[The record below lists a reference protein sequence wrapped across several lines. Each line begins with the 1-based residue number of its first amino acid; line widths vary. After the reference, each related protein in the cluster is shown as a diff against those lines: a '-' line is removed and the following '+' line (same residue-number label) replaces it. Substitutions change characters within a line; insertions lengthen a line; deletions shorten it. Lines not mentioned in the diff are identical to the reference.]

1 MRGRSQRRG
10 NIHSCALSE
19 FCLNLQNGRYTK
31 EESQG
36 KSGRLGWGGSML
48 KILVI
53 DDSVLMRRVVRD
65 HLEKEGFAVE
75 EFLPASVLE
84 LMERVKTSPPD
95 LVLSDFNMPYVDG
108 LEVARNVRRV
118 NPNIPVIILTANR
131 DCGPRSQAAD
141 RGRPEGAV
149 QAHQRGNAGRCG
161 TPHPGRFR
169 NCIKLIIYM

>member
-131 DCGPRSQAAD
+131 DVAREAKLQTVGVRKVLYKPINGEMLVDAVRRILAD
-141 RGRPEGAV
+141 SGIAS
-149 QAHQRGNAGRCG
+149 N
-161 TPHPGRFR
+161 
-169 NCIKLIIYM
+169 

>member
-1 MRGRSQRRG
+1 
-10 NIHSCALSE
+10 
-19 FCLNLQNGRYTK
+19 
-31 EESQG
+31 
-36 KSGRLGWGGSML
+36 ML

-118 NPNIPVIILTANR
+118 NPDIPVIILTANR
-131 DCGPRSQAAD
+131 DVAREAKLQTVGVRKVLYKPINGEMLVDAVRRILAD
-141 RGRPEGAV
+141 SGIAS
-149 QAHQRGNAGRCG
+149 N
-161 TPHPGRFR
+161 
-169 NCIKLIIYM
+169 

>member
-1 MRGRSQRRG
+1 M
-10 NIHSCALSE
+10 
-19 FCLNLQNGRYTK
+19 
-31 EESQG
+31 
-36 KSGRLGWGGSML
+36 

-131 DCGPRSQAAD
+131 DVAREAKLQTVGVRKVLYKPINGEMLVDAVRRILAD
-141 RGRPEGAV
+141 SGIAS
-149 QAHQRGNAGRCG
+149 N
-161 TPHPGRFR
+161 
-169 NCIKLIIYM
+169 